1 MTTDQDEFSV
11 PLTTSK
17 TFLPDANK
25 PWRPNFWRASHLAQ
39 IDFANLPSPR
49 IFGQDDVQHLDPALT
64 LWDIWP
70 VQLDNGDLVEL
81 DSGSL
86 WVMLSAPRLPDPD
99 VRHNM
104 ARMRLLLKTQA
115 GWRDCG
121 NLLPDG
127 FSPGSREW
135 SGSTRLNPET
145 GEVTLWFTAAGRRD
159 EVKPD
164 FEQRLFHAVGTLD
177 ATDSL
182 PRVTNWHSLTQTVVN
197 TGEFYADL
205 SVTQGVPGQIKGFRD
220 PYWFRDPADGA
231 GYVLFTA
238 SRASHLPASPYDGVI
253 GLAKATDVDG
263 HQTFELLPPILDA
276 FGLASEMERPH
287 VFVRDGLYYVFWST
301 QTHIFDQRF
310 AQGPTGLYGMVGPTL
325 FGPFEPLNGSG
336 LVLANPPEE
345 PRQAYAWQVL
355 PSLEVVSFVD
365 FWGLKGGNIHTD
377 LTLKQTQFAGSIAPS
392 SYVSLQGT
400 TSTLIG

>member
-1 MTTDQDEFSV
+1 MTNQDKFSV
-11 PLTTSK
+11 PLTPSPK
-17 TFLPDANK
+17 LVPDVS
-25 PWRPNFWRASHLAQ
+25 PQWRPNFWRASHLAQ
-39 IDFANLPSPR
+39 LDAARQPSPR
-49 IFGQDDVQHLDPALT
+49 LFGAADVQHLDPTLT

-70 VQLDNGDLVEL
+70 VQLDTGDLVTLEA
-81 DSGSL
+81 GSL

-104 ARMRLLLKTQA
+104 ARMRLLLKSEA

-145 GEVTLWFTAAGRRD
+145 GEVTLWFTAAGRRG
-159 EVKPD
+159 EAKPD

-177 ATDSL
+177 LTGTL
-182 PRVTNWHSLTQTVVN
+182 PRVTNWRGLTQTVVN
-197 TGEFYADL
+197 TGELYADL
-205 SVTQGVPGQIKGFRD
+205 SITQGVPGQIKGFRD
-220 PYWFRDPADGA
+220 PYWFRDPADGV
-231 GYVLFTA
+231 GYLLFTA

-253 GLAKATDVDG
+253 GLAKANDPDG
-263 HQTFELLPPILDA
+263 QEAFELLPPILDA

-287 VFVRDGLYYVFWST
+287 IFVRDGLYYLFWST
-301 QTHIFDQRF
+301 QSHIFDTRF
-310 AQGPTGLYGMVGPTL
+310 AQGPTGLYGMVGPSL

-365 FWGLKGGNIHTD
+365 FWGLKGGDILKD
-377 LTLKQTQFAGSIAPS
+377 PALKQAQFAGSIAPS
-392 SYVSLQGT
+392 SFLKLDGK
-400 TSTLIG
+400 TSTIIG

>member
-1 MTTDQDEFSV
+1 MTDQDKFSV
-11 PLTTSK
+11 PLTPSPK
-17 TFLPDANK
+17 LVPDVSQ

-39 IDFANLPSPR
+39 IDPTRLPCPP
-49 IFGQDDVQHLDPALT
+49 IFGAADVQHLDPALT

-70 VQLDNGDLVEL
+70 VQLDNGDLVTLEA
-81 DSGSL
+81 GSL

-104 ARMRLLLKTQA
+104 ARMRLLLKSEA
-115 GWRDCG
+115 GWQDCG

-145 GEVTLWFTAAGRRD
+145 GEVTLWFTAAGRRG
-159 EVKPD
+159 EAKPD
-164 FEQRLFHAVGTLD
+164 FEQRLFHAIGTLD
-177 ATDSL
+177 MTGAL
-182 PRVTNWHSLTQTVVN
+182 PRVTNWRGLTQTVVN
-197 TGEFYADL
+197 DGEFYADL

-220 PYWFRDPADGA
+220 PYWFRDPADGV
-231 GYVLFTA
+231 GYILFTA

-253 GLAKATDVDG
+253 GLAKASDRDG
-263 HQTFELLPPILDA
+263 QQVFELLPPILDA

-287 VFVRDGLYYVFWST
+287 IFVRDGLYYVFWST
-301 QTHIFDQRF
+301 QTHIFDARF
-310 AQGPTGLYGMVGPTL
+310 AQGPTGLYGMVGPSL

-365 FWGLKGGNIHTD
+365 FWGLKGGDILKD
-377 LTLKQTQFAGSIAPS
+377 SALKQAQFAGSIAPS
-392 SYVSLQGT
+392 SHLKLDGK
-400 TSTLIG
+400 TSTIIG

>member
-1 MTTDQDEFSV
+1 
-11 PLTTSK
+11 
-17 TFLPDANK
+17 
-25 PWRPNFWRASHLAQ
+25 LAQ

-49 IFGQDDVQHLDPALT
+49 IFGQGDVQHLDPALT

-135 SGSTRLNPET
+135 SGSTRLNPDT

-177 ATDSL
+177 ATGSL
-182 PRVTNWHSLTQTVVN
+182 PRVTGWHSLTQTVVN

-238 SRASHLPASPYDGVI
+238 SRASHLPPSPYDGVI
-253 GLAKATDVDG
+253 GLARATDVDG

-287 VFVRDGLYYVFWST
+287 IFVRDGLYYVFWST

-377 LTLKQTQFAGSIAPS
+377 LILKQTQFAGSIAPS

>member
-1 MTTDQDEFSV
+1 MTTDQDEFS
-11 PLTTSK
+11 
-17 TFLPDANK
+17 LPSTPSPTLLSDHKQA
-25 PWRPNFWRASHLAQ
+25 WRPSFWRASHLAQ
-39 IDFANLPSPR
+39 IDFANLPCPR
-49 IFGQDDVQHLDPALT
+49 VFGQDDVHHLNPALT

-99 VRHNM
+99 ERHNM
-104 ARMRLLLKTQA
+104 ARMRLLLKSEA
-115 GWRDCG
+115 GWQDCG

-135 SGSTRLNPET
+135 SGSTRLNPAT
-145 GEVTLWFTAAGRRD
+145 GEVTLWFTAAGRRG
-159 EVKPD
+159 EAKPD

-177 ATDSL
+177 VTGAL
-182 PRVTNWHSLTQTVVN
+182 PCVTQWRNLTPTVAN
-197 TGEFYADL
+197 PSQYYADL
-205 SVTQGVPGQIKGFRD
+205 SITQGVPGQIKGFRD
-220 PYWFRDPADGA
+220 PYWFRDPLDGA
-231 GYVLFTA
+231 GYVMFTA
-238 SRASHLPASPYDGVI
+238 SRASHVPASPYDGVI

-263 HQTFELLPPILDA
+263 HQMFELLPPILDA

-287 VFVRDGLYYVFWST
+287 MFVRDGLYYLFWST
-301 QTHIFDQRF
+301 QSHIFDARF
-310 AQGPTGLYGMVGPTL
+310 AKGPTGLFGMVGPSL

-355 PSLEVVSFVD
+355 PSLEVVSFLD
-365 FWGLKGGNIHTD
+365 FWGLKGGDIHQD
-377 LTLKQTQFAGSIAPS
+377 SALKQAQFAGSIAPS
-392 SYVSLQGT
+392 SHLRLDGANT
-400 TSTLIG
+400 RIID

>member
-1 MTTDQDEFSV
+1 MTNQDKFSV
-11 PLTTSK
+11 PLTPSPK
-17 TFLPDANK
+17 LVPDVS
-25 PWRPNFWRASHLAQ
+25 PQWRPNFWRASHLAQ
-39 IDFANLPSPR
+39 LDAARQPSPR
-49 IFGQDDVQHLDPALT
+49 LFGAADVQHLDPTLT

-70 VQLDNGDLVEL
+70 VQLDNGDLVTLEA
-81 DSGSL
+81 GSL

-104 ARMRLLLKTQA
+104 ARMRLLLKSEA

-145 GEVTLWFTAAGRRD
+145 GEVTLWFTAAGRRG
-159 EVKPD
+159 EAKPD

-177 ATDSL
+177 LTGTL
-182 PRVTNWHSLTQTVVN
+182 PRVTNWRGLTQTVVN
-197 TGEFYADL
+197 TGELYADL
-205 SVTQGVPGQIKGFRD
+205 SMTQGVPGQIKGFRD
-220 PYWFRDPADGA
+220 PYWFRDPADGV
-231 GYVLFTA
+231 GYLLFTA

-253 GLAKATDVDG
+253 GLAKANDPDG
-263 HQTFELLPPILDA
+263 QEAFELLPPILDA

-287 VFVRDGLYYVFWST
+287 MFVRDGLYYLFWST
-301 QTHIFDQRF
+301 QAHIFDTRF
-310 AQGPTGLYGMVGPTL
+310 AQGPTGLYGMVGPSL

-365 FWGLKGGNIHTD
+365 FWGLKGGDILKD
-377 LTLKQTQFAGSIAPS
+377 SALKQAQFAGSIAPS
-392 SYVSLQGT
+392 SYLKLDGK
-400 TSTLIG
+400 TSTIIG

>member
-11 PLTTSK
+11 PLTNSK
-17 TFLPDANK
+17 TFLPDASK

-39 IDFANLPSPR
+39 VDFANLPSPR
-49 IFGQDDVQHLDPALT
+49 VFGQDDVQHLDPALT

-81 DSGSL
+81 ESGSL

-104 ARMRLLLKTQA
+104 ARMRLLLKSES
-115 GWRDCG
+115 GWQDCG

-164 FEQRLFHAVGTLD
+164 FEQRLFQAVGTLA
-177 ATDSL
+177 ATGSL

-263 HQTFELLPPILDA
+263 HQTFELLPPIFDA

-287 VFVRDGLYYVFWST
+287 MFVRDGLYYVFWST
-301 QTHIFDQRF
+301 QTHIFDHRF
-310 AQGPTGLYGMVGPTL
+310 AKGPTGLYGMVGPSL
-325 FGPFEPLNGSG
+325 FGPFEPLNGSS
-336 LVLANPPEE
+336 LVLANPLEE

-355 PSLEVVSFVD
+355 PSLEVISFVD
-365 FWGLKGGNIHTD
+365 FWGLKGGDIHSD
-377 LTLKQTQFAGSIAPS
+377 PSLKQSQFAGSIAPS
-392 SYVSLQGT
+392 SQLHLDGA
-400 TSTLIG
+400 TSTIIG